1 MELIADGHFVH
12 AAFQVSGYDLAD
24 GEEPCFENVVVY
36 TGEDENA
43 QDGWVN
49 MSGSFYDG
57 IVSNNNESRSMKMEL
72 RLQAMKLVIL

>member
-1 MELIADGHFVH
+1 MVTEGSDLSIMEVTSEEITVKPTELIADGHFVH

-43 QDGWVN
+43 QVL
-49 MSGSFYDG
+49 SC
-57 IVSNNNESRSMKMEL
+57 E
-72 RLQAMKLVIL
+72 